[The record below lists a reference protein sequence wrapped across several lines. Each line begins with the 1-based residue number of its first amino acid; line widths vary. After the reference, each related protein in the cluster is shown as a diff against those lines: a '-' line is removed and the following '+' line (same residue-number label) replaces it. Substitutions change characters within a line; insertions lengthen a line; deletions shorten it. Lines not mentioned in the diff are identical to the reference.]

1 LGGGG
6 VPSRAV
12 VGGGLG
18 GQGRPGQQDQGR
30 EGDTKAEYA
39 KTLSAFS
46 GGIVC
51 FSHYSTLHKFC
62 ADGANNCMENIP
74 GLREGVMRKT

>member
-30 EGDTKAEYA
+30 EGDTKAEDVKA
-39 KTLSAFS
+39 PSAFS
-46 GGIVC
+46 GGID
-51 FSHYSTLHKFC
+51 FSCHDNTSLKNYF
-62 ADGANNCMENIP
+62 
-74 GLREGVMRKT
+74 VY